1 MKIKT
6 TPTKTEITGA
16 QWKAI
21 ADFWIFMV
29 SAQIVLRSMM
39 ERTPTVI
46 QVVFL
51 SDHWFKCSRVCF
63 IAKNIVVFLN
73 ITLGIERN
81 IINYSHRTFGLQL
94 CISIF
99 KEYLLIYF
107 RFTVWLGLAIG
118 FVPFIKYNSIKGR
131 VVKYWALVHS
141 IPFPSSRFMCGKET
155 KLFTL
160 NKHSGWWGLFL
171 NL

>member
-1 MKIKT
+1 
-6 TPTKTEITGA
+6 
-16 QWKAI
+16 
-21 ADFWIFMV
+21 MV

-107 RFTVWLGLAIG
+107 RFTVWLGLG
-118 FVPFIKYNSIKGR
+118 FVPFIKYSIKSR
-131 VVKYWALVHS
+131 VVTYWALVPR

-160 NKHSGWWGLFL
+160 NKHSESWGLFL